1 MQVSYKIRSTNPV
14 KILQFPELGESCLNK
29 FSLDIY
35 MPTVVG
41 LMSFNTM
48 LCLFLALS
56 SGKGVIWDENP
67 KSRKFVSPLF
77 HLCLVLGIA
86 EMILVTYGTKQIS
99 GALNST
105 CAETQS
111 EKNSMYVILVLII
124 FKWLGIVIILLIFI
138 GSLKGT
144 IHILCKH
151 LYNTK
156 LNLASKFFRKTSFFR

>member
-1 MQVSYKIRSTNPV
+1 MQVSIRSTRPIIQLRYYN
-14 KILQFPELGESCLNK
+14 FPELGESCLNK

-67 KSRKFVSPLF
+67 NSRKFVSPLF

-99 GALNST
+99 GALNRFKAMKSSPLLGPF
-105 CAETQS
+105 CGS
-111 EKNSMYVILVLII
+111 EFWKFS
-124 FKWLGIVIILLIFI
+124 LLKI
-138 GSLKGT
+138 
-144 IHILCKH
+144 
-151 LYNTK
+151 
-156 LNLASKFFRKTSFFR
+156 